1 MSKADFADL
10 PKKFYTE
17 TRKEDE
23 ELYKTGSLVNLRA
36 GVNRFLKN
44 LGKAIDIIKEPEFTE
59 ANVAFQATL
68 VKLKRVGKGDTV
80 HYSQIDENDLANI
93 YSSNVFDTNTPQGL
107 QYSVRFELMI
117 YICRRGRE
125 NLRQLT
131 KNHFAIGVDANGR
144 GYVYQ
149 AKDEMT
155 KKIRRKHE
163 IQG

>member
-1 MSKADFADL
+1 M
-10 PKKFYTE
+10 
-17 TRKEDE
+17 
-23 ELYKTGSLVNLRA
+23 
-36 GVNRFLKN
+36 
-44 LGKAIDIIKEPEFTE
+44 
-59 ANVAFQATL
+59 
-68 VKLKRVGKGDTV
+68 
-80 HYSQIDENDLANI
+80 ANI

-149 AKDEMT
+149 AKDEM
-155 KKIRRKHE
+155 K
-163 IQG
+163 